1 MTKNKTVIFVCDAR
15 DYHAMD
21 WFHEVKDIAVG
32 CDVFLATDI
41 SGDGNV
47 PDLTRVDDKVVR
59 LFNINKFLLKK
70 QSVVAD
76 IWRNFIK
83 LVSTPMQIQGLK
95 RVKAQYPDAIFHAH
109 SMYYIF
115 LSWLAGVKF
124 IATPMGSDVLVR
136 PDESKLY
143 RYVTKKSLQAAYII
157 TGDSVK
163 MQGKVKELSGRD
175 SEVIQNGIDV
185 RAISSYINNA
195 EQRKG
200 VVSIR
205 GFYPNYQIE
214 KLMDAREYSHV
225 HPSITFIYPFY
236 EEEYRKSIEKRMEE
250 GDKDLGRLPK
260 EELYTLLAGAM
271 LVISIPESDSSPRS
285 VYESIFSGC
294 CVAVSYSPWIHT
306 MPACMQARIVVADL
320 NDQGWLDKALDKAK
334 EIISQPYVPS
344 HEALVEY
351 DQYES
356 MKKVCREV
364 YRII

>member
-1 MTKNKTVIFVCDAR
+1 MTKNETVIFVCDAR

-21 WFHEVKDIAVG
+21 WFHEVKSIAVN

-47 PDLTRVDDKVVR
+47 PDLTKRDDKVVR

-70 QSVVAD
+70 QSAVAD
-76 IWRNFIK
+76 VWRNFVK
-83 LVSTPMQIQGLK
+83 LASTPMQIIGLRKLK
-95 RVKAQYPDAIFHAH
+95 RQYPDAIFHAH

-115 LSWLAGVKF
+115 LCWLARLKF

-136 PDESKLY
+136 PDESKAY
-143 RYVTKKSLQAAYII
+143 RYMTKKSLQAAYII
-157 TGDSVK
+157 TGDSLK
-163 MQGKVKELSGRD
+163 MQEKVKELSGRD

-185 RAISSYINNA
+185 RMISSYINNA
-195 EQRKG
+195 VPRNG

-205 GFYPNYQIE
+205 GLYPNYQIE
-214 KLMDAREYSHV
+214 KLMDAREQSNSH
-225 HPSITFIYPFY
+225 PAITFIYPFH
-236 EEEYRKSIEKRMEE
+236 EEEYRKSIQKRMRKE
-250 GDKDLGRLPK
+250 DKDLGRLPK
-260 EELYTLLAGAM
+260 EELYTLLAGTM

-306 MPACMQARIVVADL
+306 MPACMQARITLANLEDTGWFDEVL
-320 NDQGWLDKALDKAK
+320 NKAK
-334 EIISQPYVPS
+334 EITAKPYVPS
-344 HEALVEY
+344 QEALIEY

-364 YRII
+364 YHII